1 VGFFYNIN
9 AVYNLLFKASKIA
22 LTKRIFIKSP
32 IAMNTRDTQ
41 LLSCR
46 PTIPNALIKEG
57 MSDQEHF
64 QNSTLRPIAK
74 LQNDLFVLVF
84 KNYITKH
91 KNVFYNLTIENRL
104 LYIDNAVHKN
114 IKFRNAL
121 KGMYIGQF
129 TTEEYLRYIANSSAL
144 NKRMMNLTRE
154 RLKNNLMQ
162 FEISN

>member
-1 VGFFYNIN
+1 
-9 AVYNLLFKASKIA
+9 
-22 LTKRIFIKSP
+22 
-32 IAMNTRDTQ
+32 MDTRDTQ
-41 LLSCR
+41 LLANR
-46 PTIPNALIKEG
+46 PKIPNAIITQG
-57 MSDQEHF
+57 MSKEEYF
-64 QNSTLRPIAK
+64 QNNTLRPIAK
-74 LQNDLFVLVF
+74 LQNDLLVLVF

-91 KNVFYNLTIENRL
+91 KNVYYNLTIENRL

>member
-1 VGFFYNIN
+1 
-9 AVYNLLFKASKIA
+9 LLFKASKIA

-32 IAMNTRDTQ
+32 IAMNTRDNL

-46 PTIPNALIKEG
+46 PTIPNALITEG

-129 TTEEYLRYIANSSAL
+129 TTEEYLRYTANSSAL

-162 FEISN
+162 FEITN

>member
-1 VGFFYNIN
+1 
-9 AVYNLLFKASKIA
+9 
-22 LTKRIFIKSP
+22 
-32 IAMNTRDTQ
+32 MNTRDTQ

-46 PTIPNALIKEG
+46 PIILNALITEG

>member
-1 VGFFYNIN
+1 
-9 AVYNLLFKASKIA
+9 
-22 LTKRIFIKSP
+22 
-32 IAMNTRDTQ
+32 MNTRDTQ

-57 MSDQEHF
+57 MSDQEYF

-114 IKFRNAL
+114 IKFRNVL

>member
-1 VGFFYNIN
+1 
-9 AVYNLLFKASKIA
+9 
-22 LTKRIFIKSP
+22 
-32 IAMNTRDTQ
+32 MDTRDTQ
-41 LLSCR
+41 LLANR
-46 PTIPNALIKEG
+46 PKIPNAIITQG
-57 MSDQEHF
+57 MSKEEYF
-64 QNSTLRPIAK
+64 QNNTLRPIAK

-84 KNYITKH
+84 KSYITKH

-121 KGMYIGQF
+121 KGMFIGQF

>member
-1 VGFFYNIN
+1 
-9 AVYNLLFKASKIA
+9 
-22 LTKRIFIKSP
+22 
-32 IAMNTRDTQ
+32 MDTRDTQ
-41 LLSCR
+41 LLANR
-46 PTIPNALIKEG
+46 PKIPNAIITQG
-57 MSDQEHF
+57 MSKEEYF
-64 QNSTLRPIAK
+64 QNNTLRPIAK
-74 LQNDLFVLVF
+74 LQNDLLVLVF

-91 KNVFYNLTIENRL
+91 KNVYYNLTIEKRL
-104 LYIDNAVHKN
+104 QYIDNALNKN

>member
-1 VGFFYNIN
+1 
-9 AVYNLLFKASKIA
+9 
-22 LTKRIFIKSP
+22 
-32 IAMNTRDTQ
+32 MNTRDTQ

-46 PTIPNALIKEG
+46 PTISNALIKEG

>member
-1 VGFFYNIN
+1 
-9 AVYNLLFKASKIA
+9 
-22 LTKRIFIKSP
+22 
-32 IAMNTRDTQ
+32 MNTRDTQ

-121 KGMYIGQF
+121 KGMYIWQF

>member
-1 VGFFYNIN
+1 
-9 AVYNLLFKASKIA
+9 
-22 LTKRIFIKSP
+22 
-32 IAMNTRDTQ
+32 MDTRDTQ
-41 LLSCR
+41 LLANR
-46 PTIPNALIKEG
+46 PKIPNAIITQG
-57 MSDQEHF
+57 MSKEEYF
-64 QNSTLRPIAK
+64 QNNTLRPIAK

-121 KGMYIGQF
+121 KGMFIGQF

>member
-1 VGFFYNIN
+1 
-9 AVYNLLFKASKIA
+9 
-22 LTKRIFIKSP
+22 
-32 IAMNTRDTQ
+32 MDTRDTQ
-41 LLSCR
+41 LLANR
-46 PTIPNALIKEG
+46 PKIPNAIITQG
-57 MSDQEHF
+57 MSKEEYF
-64 QNSTLRPIAK
+64 QNNTLRPIAK
-74 LQNDLFVLVF
+74 LQNDLLVLVF

>member
-1 VGFFYNIN
+1 
-9 AVYNLLFKASKIA
+9 
-22 LTKRIFIKSP
+22 
-32 IAMNTRDTQ
+32 MNTRDTQ

-46 PTIPNALIKEG
+46 PTISNALIKEG

-129 TTEEYLRYIANSSAL
+129 TTEEYLRYTANSSAL

>member
-1 VGFFYNIN
+1 
-9 AVYNLLFKASKIA
+9 
-22 LTKRIFIKSP
+22 
-32 IAMNTRDTQ
+32 MDTRDTQ
-41 LLSCR
+41 LLANR
-46 PTIPNALIKEG
+46 PKIPNAIITQG
-57 MSDQEHF
+57 MSKEEYF
-64 QNSTLRPIAK
+64 QNNTLRPIAK

>member
-1 VGFFYNIN
+1 
-9 AVYNLLFKASKIA
+9 
-22 LTKRIFIKSP
+22 
-32 IAMNTRDTQ
+32 MNTRDTQ

-46 PTIPNALIKEG
+46 PTIPNPLIKEG
-57 MSDQEHF
+57 MSDQEYF

>member
-1 VGFFYNIN
+1 MGFFYNIN

-46 PTIPNALIKEG
+46 PTIPNALITEG

-129 TTEEYLRYIANSSAL
+129 TTEEYLSYIANSSAL

>member
-1 VGFFYNIN
+1 
-9 AVYNLLFKASKIA
+9 
-22 LTKRIFIKSP
+22 
-32 IAMNTRDTQ
+32 MDTRDTQ
-41 LLSCR
+41 LLANR
-46 PTIPNALIKEG
+46 PKIPNAIITQG
-57 MSDQEHF
+57 MSKEEYF
-64 QNSTLRPIAK
+64 QNNTLRPIAK

-104 LYIDNAVHKN
+104 LYIDNAVYKN